1 VAKPKRAAK
10 RDREQIVL
18 TDPRAIKALAHPARL
33 VVMEELFSGR
43 ELTATECAEI
53 AGLSPSA
60 MSYHLRALQK
70 WGIVKRADASTDG
83 RERPWRAAGTGLR
96 LESQSVRL
104 SGVAEA
110 TVAGALLDRVRRDVL
125 DWLAGEEHI
134 EGRWRDLVDV
144 NIGLSWM
151 TEDEGE
157 EFARAFN
164 EFKDKHMPEPRRER
178 PEGAR
183 RVRMA
188 FVVVPTDEPDD

>member
-1 VAKPKRAAK
+1 MAKPKRAAK